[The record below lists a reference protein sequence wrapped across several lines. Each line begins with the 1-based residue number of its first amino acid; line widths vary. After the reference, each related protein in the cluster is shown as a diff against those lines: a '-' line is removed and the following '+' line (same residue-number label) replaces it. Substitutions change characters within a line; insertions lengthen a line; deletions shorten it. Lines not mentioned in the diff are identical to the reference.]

1 VHLACGDQPSLIDD
15 QDATFKTLL
24 KIDVHQELLKRL
36 RMSSQFLA
44 QDIGCA
50 RGRSA
55 GEDKGTLRL
64 DSLDDG
70 PQRGRFARSGIPLKN
85 SQPILRG

>member
-1 VHLACGDQPSLIDD
+1 MHLLCGDHPGLIDD
-15 QDATFKTLL
+15 EDSTFETLL

-36 RMSSQFLA
+36 RLSSQFLA
-44 QDIGCA
+44 QNIGCA

-55 GEDKGTLRL
+55 GEDEGALRL

-70 PQRGRFARSGIPLKN
+70 SQRSRFARSSVTLKD
-85 SQPILRG
+85 R